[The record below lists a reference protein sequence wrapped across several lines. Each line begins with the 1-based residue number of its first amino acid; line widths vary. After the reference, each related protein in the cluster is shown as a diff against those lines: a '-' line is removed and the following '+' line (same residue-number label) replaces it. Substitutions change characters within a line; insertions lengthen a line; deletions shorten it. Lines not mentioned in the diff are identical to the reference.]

1 MTTPELAW
9 AYFDTIK
16 APRKQFILV
25 PGGHAPP
32 AALLDRLHKL
42 ILEETRR

>member
-25 PGGHAPP
+25 PGGH
-32 AALLDRLHKL
+32 RLRPRCW
-42 ILEETRR
+42 TGSTS